1 MSFEETLRQIIRE
14 EVARLEP
21 KVAERVVGLLR
32 DQPVAVAVA
41 SASAGDRLL
50 RPGQAGADF
59 GYSPDT
65 ILKWMRQGKLKRHGT
80 IRGARVSEREL
91 RRYLATALAAKN
103 GDAPD
108 ELDDDKI
115 LELAKEKAVR
125 GR

>member
-32 DQPVAVAVA
+32 DQPVAV
-41 SASAGDRLL
+41 ASAGDRLL